1 MSVVAS
7 LLQYL
12 IDIGLETDLDLKRP
26 QPAIIKEPS
35 AVEAYFGILVRCFK
49 SMTEESNSELKQQV
63 LVPLEALSNSL
74 MNDCVL
80 SKVAVQELL
89 MKILKRANEKE
100 FQRQVS
106 SHIGRIS
113 STNTTAKHI
122 QLLMRHFLK
131 SSKYVA
137 KPYEEDYYLS
147 LLDTL
152 IDSISGES
160 IRSLYFFSG
169 LEKSFIKLKS
179 PHPTPGDGICWT
191 GHIRLER
198 GNKERKQCIFSF
210 LKIKPSEVKGI
221 ELYVQDRKLVYK
233 MIKLYKGDSSVSLTL
248 PNIEVRED
256 AWHHITMAH
265 IGRELI
271 VHVNEASCTLDAPTQ
286 SFARNK
292 YNCST
297 IGAAMDPSTN
307 QYHSHFFGEMS
318 ALYFFCPSPKFK
330 EVIKD
335 LAHRG
340 QHLTSMYKHEG
351 IDNESHI
358 YSQDP
363 SQYKGLKYIDR
374 DFISTTH
381 FVLDPKVHSL
391 PRDILI
397 VQHIQQ
403 AV

>member
-1 MSVVAS
+1 MTVVAS

-12 IDIGLETDLDLKRP
+12 IDIGLEQDLDLKRP
-26 QPAIIKEPS
+26 QSALIKESS
-35 AVEAYFGILVRCFK
+35 AVEAYFRILVRCFK
-49 SMTEESNSELKQQV
+49 ALPEASNAELKAQV
-63 LVPLEALSNSL
+63 LMPLEAMSGSL

-80 SKVAVQELL
+80 STVGVQELL
-89 MKILKRANEKE
+89 MKILKRASDPE

-113 STNTTAKHI
+113 STNTTARHI

-131 SSKYVA
+131 SSKYVPKA
-137 KPYEEDYYLS
+137 AEEDYYLA

-169 LEKSFIKLKS
+169 QEKSFIKLKN
-179 PHPTPGDGICWT
+179 PLPTPGEGICWT
-191 GHIRLER
+191 GNIRLER
-198 GNKERKQCIFSF
+198 GAKDQKQCIFSF
-210 LKIKPSEVKGI
+210 LKIKPNEVKGL
-221 ELYVQDRKLVYK
+221 ELYVHERKLIYK
-233 MIKLYKGDSSVSLTL
+233 MIKLHKGDYSTTITL

-256 AWHHITMAH
+256 AWHRVTMAH
-265 IGRELI
+265 IANELI
-271 VHVNEASCTLDAPTQ
+271 VYVDEACCVLDAPTQ

-297 IGAAMDPSTN
+297 VGAAMDPSTN
-307 QYHSHFFGEMS
+307 QYHSYFFGEMS
-318 ALYFFCPSPKFK
+318 SLYFFCPSEKFK

-335 LAHRG
+335 LAYRG
-340 QHLTSMYKHEG
+340 QYLTAMYKHEG
-351 IDNESHI
+351 IANETHI

-363 SQYKGLKYIDR
+363 SQYRGLKYIDR

-381 FVLDPKVHSL
+381 FVLDPKVPYMS
-391 PRDILI
+391 
-397 VQHIQQ
+397 
-403 AV
+403 